1 LKRSQKVDLILS
13 YFKKSIS
20 NLVWRY
26 LKFKFEYHSFNQNPK
41 IFFFFSAQPK
51 INPAQ
56 NSLAARLFLFFFLEF
71 FPAGPSCPAV
81 RPSLAH
87 PGSSSSSDRVAAPR
101 LATAPRAAVHRPPAP
116 SWS

>member
-1 LKRSQKVDLILS
+1 L
-13 YFKKSIS
+13 
-20 NLVWRY
+20 
-26 LKFKFEYHSFNQNPK
+26 NQNPK

-56 NSLAARLFLFFFLEF
+56 NSLVAHLFFFFFPEF
-71 FPAGPSCPAV
+71 FLAGPSYPAV

-87 PGSSSSSDRVAAPR
+87 PGSSSSSDRAAAPR
-101 LATAPRAAVHRPPAP
+101 PAVALCTAVHHPPTP

>member
-1 LKRSQKVDLILS
+1 L
-13 YFKKSIS
+13 
-20 NLVWRY
+20 
-26 LKFKFEYHSFNQNPK
+26 NQNPK

-56 NSLAARLFLFFFLEF
+56 NSLAARLLFFFFLFFSLEF
-71 FPAGPSCPAV
+71 FLASLSYLAV

-87 PGSSSSSDRVAAPR
+87 PGLSSSSDRAAAPW
-101 LATAPRAAVHRPPAP
+101 LTAAPRAAVHRPPAT